1 MRKWSWKYLVLAA
14 AIAVIAAAFGIYHHY
29 GSETRV
35 AFVNYPDYILAP
47 LLDQEINPA
56 IRVDALKWTEKS
68 GGELKNYDFILFFG
82 MGLNFTEEQQLLLAN
97 LKKPVYTTASTRQET
112 ALSTLTEQQ
121 RETLSA
127 YLSGGKKNFRRMLDF
142 IRYEIDGKRLQAPK
156 PEPPEKPEYRPF
168 FHIA

>member
-1 MRKWSWKYLVLAA
+1 MRKWNRNYFALAA
-14 AIAVIAAAFGIYHHY
+14 AIALIAAAFGIYHHY

-82 MGLNFTEEQQLLLAN
+82 MGLNFTEEQQQLLAN
-97 LKKPVYTTASTRQET
+97 LKKPVYTTSSTRRET

-142 IRYEIDGKRLQAPK
+142 IRYDVDGKRINAPK
-156 PEPPEKPEYRPF
+156 PER
-168 FHIA
+168 